1 LGRLKT
7 LDDWLIWQENL
18 HESVI
23 DLGLERIEVV
33 YNKLF
38 PNGVPFHV
46 ITVGGTNGK
55 GSTIA
60 FIDNVYSQSKHK
72 VGCFTSPH
80 LINYNERFAIDDKLA
95 SDGMIIDAFEKIE
108 ACRGGVSL
116 SYFEFSTL
124 AALQIFADADIDIA
138 ILEVGLGGRLDSV
151 NVVDNDICVITNIAI
166 DHTDYLGDTRELI
179 GHEKAGIM
187 RTDKLCICGDESP
200 PNTLVNYARKINA
213 LLEFINEPY
222 TGKIGLEGE
231 HQKYNAAVALRVI
244 ETLQSQFPVSSNL
257 IESGFEQATV
267 VARFQKM
274 MVSDKQVI
282 LDVAHN
288 SAAVEKLVN
297 TLQTSD
303 DKTVAIF
310 SALADKQVILDV
322 AHNSAAVEKLVNT
335 LQTSDDKTVAIFSA
349 LADKNIDDMISLAK
363 DSFTHWFLVPLDVER
378 AIQIELLHGKFDA
391 SLTTTVCQNMN
402 SAIDSA
408 LALVDAERIVIF
420 GSFHTITDATLIL
433 REN

>member
-72 VGCFTSPH
+72 VGRFTSPH
-80 LINYNERFAIDDKLA
+80 LIDYNERFAIDDKLA

-310 SALADKQVILDV
+310 SALADK
-322 AHNSAAVEKLVNT
+322 
-335 LQTSDDKTVAIFSA
+335 
-349 LADKNIDDMISLAK
+349 NIDDMISLAK